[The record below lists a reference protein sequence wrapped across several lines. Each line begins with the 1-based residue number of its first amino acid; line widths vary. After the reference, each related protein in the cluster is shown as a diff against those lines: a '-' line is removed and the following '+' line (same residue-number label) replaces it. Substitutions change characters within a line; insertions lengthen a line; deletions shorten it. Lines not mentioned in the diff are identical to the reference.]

1 MRKENALMPS
11 LMVFAGAEAST
22 PVLSGVVTAAM
33 LNGVFNEIVGLL
45 PVIVPV
51 SVGFIA
57 IRKGLESACLYAAFC
72 VRQFF
77 DVKNMLN
84 ATSGA
89 TNVLTRL

>member
-57 IRKGLESACLYAAFC
+57 IRKGLGFLFSSLRAA
-72 VRQFF
+72 
-77 DVKNMLN
+77 
-84 ATSGA
+84 
-89 TNVLTRL
+89 